1 MENKTSPE
9 HKNRLDVEMHS
20 RGLARSRSNA
30 VDLIKRGKVKING
43 KIITKASV
51 EVGSEDTLSIES
63 PEKFVSRAGEKLE
76 HALGV
81 FKVDVKDLTTVD
93 IGSSTGGFTD
103 CLLQHGA
110 KKVIAIDVG
119 TDQLVTELRNDPR
132 VEVYEGTNVR
142 NFTIP
147 EQVNVVVIDVSF
159 ISLTLVLPKA
169 YEFLKDSGV
178 LKKESFVIALVK
190 PQFEVGMESAKKHRG
205 VITSDGEHREVLE
218 RVKKVAKEIGFKVVN
233 ETTSPIEGEKGNKE
247 FLLLLKK

>member
-1 MENKTSPE
+1 MENNTSPE

-43 KIITKASV
+43 KVVTKASV
-51 EVGSEDTLSIES
+51 EVGMADTLSIET

-76 HALGV
+76 HALSV
-81 FKVDVKDLTTVD
+81 FKVDVKDLTAVD

-110 KKVIAIDVG
+110 RKVIAIDVG
-119 TDQLVTELRNDPR
+119 TDQLVAELRNDPR
-132 VEVYEGTNVR
+132 VEVHEGSNVR
-142 NFTIP
+142 SFVIS
-147 EQVNVVVIDVSF
+147 EQVDIAVIDVSF

-169 YEFLKDSGV
+169 YEFLKDGGL
-178 LKKESFVIALVK
+178 LKKGGTVVALVK
-190 PQFEVGMESAKKHRG
+190 PQFEVGMETAKKHRG
-205 VITSDGEHREVLE
+205 VITSEGEHREVLE

-233 ETTSPIEGEKGNKE
+233 ETISPIEGEKGNKE